1 MIIIAP
7 LRELFSQAIR
17 EGDTSLVFID
27 PELNSSNC
35 VVVSVLMPGASWAR
49 RYYTIEDPSDRKRY
63 QEFMK
68 SSGPVMELQK
78 DASFTTDDMFS
89 AMEQAFHWGC
99 RSENKTIATV
109 KLYEYIE
116 GRRRNTMS
124 DCSKGWVCARCG
136 KSHAP
141 WVHSCDCPVGPV
153 DGSTVASKSEEARED
168 FHNSQDLGEKVSE

>member
-7 LRELFSQAIR
+7 LKELFGRAIR
-17 EGDTSLVFID
+17 GGDSSLVFID
-27 PELNSSNC
+27 PELNSRNC
-35 VVVSVLMPGASWAR
+35 AVVSVLMPGASWAR
-49 RYYTIEDPSDRKRY
+49 KYYALDAESDQKRY

-68 SSGPVMELQK
+68 SSGPVMELRR

-124 DCSKGWVCARCG
+124 DVSKGWVCTRCG

-141 WVHSCDCPVGPV
+141 WVHSCDCSVGLV
-153 DGSTVASKSEEARED
+153 DGSTKASKSEEARED
-168 FHNSQDLGEKVSE
+168 FHNSQDLGEKVGE